1 MVLLNPFSGGYMRTV
16 FTLWPFLNKP
26 GPLQDFITG
35 RGFKIEWLGK
45 YYPSGSKA
53 GAEEKYAAL
62 LEHAGEIEFLVPD
75 LGRID
80 RKFFEAAKKLK
91 LIAAF
96 GVGIDHIDLSAATE
110 HGVLVTNVPG
120 VNAPSVAELALALML
135 SLARKVA
142 EHHKNLLT
150 GTWKTAVGSQI
161 SGKTLGIVGLGNIG
175 QALVRLCSGFNMR
188 VIAANR
194 TPRPEIAQKL
204 GVTLL
209 PLETVLKEADYL
221 SLHVPA
227 GPTSWYFGEK
237 EFALMKPTA
246 CIINTAR
253 GGILDLDA
261 LTKALQEGRL
271 AGAGLD
277 VFPEEPMDLKHPF
290 FSLEQIAV
298 TPHVGGATH
307 EALYGQTVSCFDE
320 YVRFSK
326 KQRSVNARN
335 AEVYALPGWKDFA
348 PAIK

>member
-1 MVLLNPFSGGYMRTV
+1 MSTV
-16 FTLWPFLNKP
+16 FTQMALFNNP
-26 GPLQDFITG
+26 GPMHDFIIG

-45 YYPSGSKA
+45 YCPSGTKA
-53 GAEEKYAAL
+53 GPEEKYKAL
-62 LEHAGEIEFLVPD
+62 LEHAAEIEYLVPD
-75 LGRID
+75 LSRID

-96 GVGIDHIDLSAATE
+96 GVGLDHIDLRAATE

-120 VNAPSVAELALALML
+120 VNAPSVAELALGLML
-135 SLARKVA
+135 SLARKLGV
-142 EHHKNLLT
+142 HHKRLVS
-150 GTWKTAVGSQI
+150 GVWKFGVGSQI

-175 QALVRLCSGFNMR
+175 QALARLCSGFNMR

-194 TPRPEIAQKL
+194 TPRPEIAKKL
-204 GVTLL
+204 GVTML

-227 GPTSWYFGEK
+227 GPDSWHFGEK

-261 LTKALQEGRL
+261 LTKALREGRL

-298 TPHVGGATH
+298 APHVGGATH

-320 YVRFSK
+320 YERLIK
-326 KQRSVNARN
+326 KQRSINARN
-335 AEVYALPGWKDFA
+335 EEVYALPGWKDFT
-348 PAIK
+348 PTIN